1 MWRGCP
7 SGPFPSGTVDCIA
20 GAASSVHPSA
30 ESRVRGRRPVEE
42 QDIRSCPWRF
52 SGAAPD
58 LATCSGRR
66 RRLERRVA
74 LP

>member
-1 MWRGCP
+1 MWRDCP
-7 SGPFPSGTVDCIA
+7 SGPIPSGAVDCIA
-20 GAASSVHPSA
+20 GATSSVYPSA

-42 QDIRSCPWRF
+42 QEIRLWRF
-52 SGAAPD
+52 SGAAPG